1 MTSLNVLTVHNC
13 GLNGNLPTQGWC
25 ELQKLQE
32 LDLSNNNF
40 EGTLPSCLAN
50 LKSLRVLDISYNH
63 FNGNIAQ
70 SQLSSLTSLE
80 YLSLSNNQLLNPITL
95 SSWTPASQ
103 LKVFSMSK
111 CSFNGLNKIPPKF
124 LQFQYHLLEIDL
136 SHNNLTGMFPT
147 WLLKNNPKL
156 EVLSLRNNSF
166 VGPFQM
172 PYHFHPSITSIDIS
186 DNDLTGPIPTN
197 FGLIFPNLEN
207 LNLSRNEFQG
217 SIPTSFEN
225 LVSLKALDLSNNC
238 LSGTILEHFSMSW
251 TSLTYLKL
259 SYNNYSG
266 QIFPSNFNLTKLQ
279 FLLLDNNK
287 FSGKIPSSFS
297 SNDFLSIDFSN
308 NALFGMLPRW
318 MGNMSNL
325 GEILLAKNQLEG
337 PIPMELCKLVGITF
351 LDLSENNLS
360 GSIPSCFNSS
370 SIKHVHLNKNRLSG
384 PITSAFRNSSSLV
397 TLNLRDNY
405 LTGNIPDWIG
415 SLSSLSILLLK
426 ANHLEGRIPVQL
438 CLLHNLSMLDLS
450 YNEFSGPI
458 PHCLSNI
465 SFMAT
470 NHISDFGGISIFKN
484 NFKKKS
490 PFAYLETKLANIR
503 DEELGNFY
511 SFQLVDAKQEVEFTT
526 KGRTYSYQGDILNY
540 MSGID
545 LSCNRLAGEIPSELG
560 SISNIHALNLSHN
573 NLIGSI
579 PTTFSNL
586 KKIESL
592 DLSYNNLG
600 GRIPPQLIEL
610 TTLEVFKVAHN
621 NLSGPT
627 PDRKAQFGTFDENS
641 YEGNPLLCGPPLH
654 KECTEPTMLAADY
667 GGEEGD
673 SFIDMDVF
681 YITFTVAYITVLG
694 IISLLC
700 INPYWRQVWLRFI
713 EVCIDICYGFVVRIN
728 FNIHALNLSHNN
740 LIGSI
745 PTTFSNLK
753 KIESLDLSYNNLGG
767 RIPPQLIELTTLE
780 VFKVAHNNLSGPT
793 PERKAQFG
801 TFDENSYE
809 GNPLLCGAPLH
820 KECTE
825 PTMLAA
831 DYGGEEG
838 DSFIDMD
845 VFYITFTVAYI
856 TVLGIISLLCINPYW
871 RQVWLRFIEVC
882 IDICYG
888 FVADLVVRCGE
899 LVNFRIA

>member
-1 MTSLNVLTVHNC
+1 M
-13 GLNGNLPTQGWC
+13 
-25 ELQKLQE
+25 
-32 LDLSNNNF
+32 
-40 EGTLPSCLAN
+40 
-50 LKSLRVLDISYNH
+50 
-63 FNGNIAQ
+63 
-70 SQLSSLTSLE
+70 
-80 YLSLSNNQLLNPITL
+80 LNPITL
-95 SSWTPASQ
+95 SSFSNLSNLKAILSDNNKIVSETWTPASQ
-103 LKVFSMSK
+103 LKVFSMSR
-111 CSFNGLNKIPPKF
+111 CSFNGLNETPPKF
-124 LQFQYHLLEIDL
+124 LHYQYHLLEIDL
-136 SHNNLTGMFPT
+136 SHNNLTGKFPT
-147 WLLKNNPKL
+147 WLLENNPKL

-166 VGPFQM
+166 DGPFLMQ
-172 PYHFHPSITSIDIS
+172 YHFHPSITSIDIS
-186 DNDLTGPIPTN
+186 DNNLRGPIPTN

-238 LSGTILEHFSMSW
+238 LSGTILEHFSISW

-259 SYNNYSG
+259 SYNNFSG

-279 FLLLDNNK
+279 FLLLDNNN

-337 PIPMELCKLVGITF
+337 PIPMELCELVGITF

-384 PITSAFRNSSSLV
+384 PITSAFQNSSSLV
-397 TLNLRDNY
+397 TLNLRDNH

-450 YNEFSGPI
+450 YNELSGPI

-470 NHISDFGGISIFKN
+470 NQISDFGGISIFKN
-484 NFKKKS
+484 NFQKKS

-627 PDRKAQFGTFDENS
+627 PDRKAQFGTFDESS
-641 YEGNPLLCGPPLH
+641 YEGNPLLCGAPLH
-654 KECTEPTMLAADY
+654 KECTEPTMQAADY

-681 YITFTVAYITVLG
+681 YITFAAAYI
-694 IISLLC
+694 
-700 INPYWRQVWLRFI
+700 
-713 EVCIDICYGFVVRIN
+713 
-728 FNIHALNLSHNN
+728 
-740 LIGSI
+740 
-745 PTTFSNLK
+745 
-753 KIESLDLSYNNLGG
+753 
-767 RIPPQLIELTTLE
+767 
-780 VFKVAHNNLSGPT
+780 
-793 PERKAQFG
+793 
-801 TFDENSYE
+801 
-809 GNPLLCGAPLH
+809 
-820 KECTE
+820 
-825 PTMLAA
+825 M
-831 DYGGEEG
+831 
-838 DSFIDMD
+838 
-845 VFYITFTVAYI
+845 
-856 TVLGIISLLCINPYW
+856 VLGIISLLCINPYW

>member
-1 MTSLNVLTVHNC
+1 M
-13 GLNGNLPTQGWC
+13 
-25 ELQKLQE
+25 
-32 LDLSNNNF
+32 
-40 EGTLPSCLAN
+40 
-50 LKSLRVLDISYNH
+50 
-63 FNGNIAQ
+63 
-70 SQLSSLTSLE
+70 
-80 YLSLSNNQLLNPITL
+80 LNPNTL
-95 SSWTPASQ
+95 SSFSNLSNLKAILSDNNKIVFETWTPASQ

-111 CSFNGLNKIPPKF
+111 CSFNGPNKTPPKF
-124 LQFQYHLLEIDL
+124 LHYQYHLLEIDL
-136 SHNNLTGMFPT
+136 SHNNLTGKFPT
-147 WLLKNNPKL
+147 WLLENNPKL

-166 VGPFQM
+166 FGPLPFLM

-186 DNDLTGPIPTN
+186 KNYLTGPIPTN

-207 LNLSRNEFQG
+207 LNMSRNEFQG

-238 LSGTILEHFSMSW
+238 LLGTILEHFSMSW
-251 TSLTYLKL
+251 TSLTYIKL
-259 SYNNYSG
+259 SYNNFSG

-279 FLLLDNNK
+279 FLLLDNNN

-297 SNDFLSIDFSN
+297 SNNFLSIDFSD

-337 PIPMELCKLVGITF
+337 LIPMELCKLVGITF

-397 TLNLRDNY
+397 TLNLRENY

-526 KGRTYSYQGDILNY
+526 KGRTYSYEGDILNY

-545 LSCNRLAGEIPSELG
+545 LSCNRLAGEIPPELG

-579 PTTFSNL
+579 PATFSKL

-627 PDRKAQFGTFDENS
+627 PDRKD
-641 YEGNPLLCGPPLH
+641 
-654 KECTEPTMLAADY
+654 
-667 GGEEGD
+667 
-673 SFIDMDVF
+673 
-681 YITFTVAYITVLG
+681 
-694 IISLLC
+694 
-700 INPYWRQVWLRFI
+700 
-713 EVCIDICYGFVVRIN
+713 
-728 FNIHALNLSHNN
+728 
-740 LIGSI
+740 
-745 PTTFSNLK
+745 
-753 KIESLDLSYNNLGG
+753 
-767 RIPPQLIELTTLE
+767 
-780 VFKVAHNNLSGPT
+780 
-793 PERKAQFG
+793 QFG

-831 DYGGEEG
+831 DNGGEEG

-845 VFYITFTVAYI
+845 VFYITFATAYI